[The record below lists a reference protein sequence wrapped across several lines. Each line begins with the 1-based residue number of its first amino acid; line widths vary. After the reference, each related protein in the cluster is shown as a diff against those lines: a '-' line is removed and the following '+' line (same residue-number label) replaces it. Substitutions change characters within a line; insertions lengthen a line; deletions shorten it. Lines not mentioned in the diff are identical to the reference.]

1 MKRIATRVLGVGNCN
16 ADGRSRQKILAK
28 YARKGDLVLL
38 KHVKLDEGD
47 SNKIEVRL
55 IDGEKSHRVGFLPG
69 RVGGLLVKHLDAEQ
83 EVKAVIAGLPQ
94 EEDNPN
100 MGLHLHITY

>member
-1 MKRIATRVLGVGNCN
+1 MKRIATRVLGVGNRN
-16 ADGRSRQKILAK
+16 ADGKSRQKILAK
-28 YARKGDLVLL
+28 YARKGDPVLL
-38 KHVKLDEGD
+38 KHLKFDEGD
-47 SNKIEVRL
+47 TNKIEVRL

-69 RVGGLLVKHLDAEQ
+69 RVGGMLAKHLDADH

-100 MGLHLHITY
+100 TGIHLHITY